1 MSSSIGDLGAGVCR
15 GVADWIGERPET
27 TIAVA
32 ALRSGRGRVWIDGDP
47 AAPAGVLVESALL
60 PGEAQGVGDGAS
72 VLRLLGEAT
81 GWSCVEVDPGLA
93 DAIGDEFERRWGI
106 ARIVVDV
113 IHVLGEPVA
122 EYGHPLVHP
131 LTPSEALELPA
142 IADDLLPDRRLVA
155 AAAERGWFFAAV
167 ERGVIVGQGGSLAA
181 GSVFADVGVHVGSGH
196 RRDGIATACASGVC
210 AALQAEGLVPVW
222 GTSSENAASLA
233 VACRLGF
240 VEAARLHYFV
250 RAT

>member
-1 MSSSIGDLGAGVCR
+1 MSNAISDLGVDVRR
-15 GVADWIGERPET
+15 GVGDWIGERPET

-47 AAPAGVLVESALL
+47 AAPAGVLVESSLL
-60 PGEAQGVGDGAS
+60 PGEPQGFGDGAS
-72 VLRLLGEAT
+72 VLHLLEEAI
-81 GWSCVEVDPGLA
+81 GWSCVEVDPVLA
-93 DAIGDEFERRWGI
+93 DAIGEEFERRWGV

-113 IHVLGEPVA
+113 IHVLRELVA
-122 EYGHPLVHP
+122 EIGHSLVRP
-131 LTPSEALELPA
+131 MTPAEALELPA
-142 IADDLLPDRRLVA
+142 VTDDLLPDRRLVA

-167 ERGVIVGQGGSLAA
+167 EHGVIVGQGGSLAA

-222 GTSSENAASLA
+222 GTSSENVASLA
-233 VACRLGF
+233 TACRLGF
-240 VEAARLHYFV
+240 VELARLHYLV